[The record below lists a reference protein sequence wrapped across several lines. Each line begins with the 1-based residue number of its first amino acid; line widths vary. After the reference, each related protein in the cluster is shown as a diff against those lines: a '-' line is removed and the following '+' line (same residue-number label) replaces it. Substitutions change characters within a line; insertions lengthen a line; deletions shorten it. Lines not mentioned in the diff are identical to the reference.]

1 MSSIIWWPQRWL
13 RGQEGWWTRRVEG
26 RTWKSTLSVFFFLTP
41 KNDVRRY
48 LRFHYSWSGVYSFM
62 IRIVVISCLYT
73 AYLGSWGG
81 LQWPSI
87 HVAPV
92 GPPTSKW
99 PLLHWNIIW
108 RLFRI
113 FRTYGRYSYKPIAPT
128 SNTFPF
134 STKPGNGQNTKKSKM
149 YISPLQLT
157 I

>member
-1 MSSIIWWPQRWL
+1 MSSIIWWPQRRWL
-13 RGQEGWWTRRVEG
+13 RGQEGWWTWTRGVEG
-26 RTWKSTLSVFFFLTP
+26 RTGKSTLSVLFFLTP
-41 KNDVRRY
+41 INDVKMY
-48 LRFHYSWSGVYSFM
+48 LRLHYSWNGNIIVDYDKELYS
-62 IRIVVISCLYT
+62 CPYT
-73 AYLGSWGG
+73 TYLGSCGG

-149 YISPLQLT
+149 YISSL
-157 I
+157 